1 MEIAMLGTGYAMA
14 ENCYN
19 TCFALVNGEE
29 ALLVDAGGGNQ
40 IFQQLTSAKVPYEN
54 IKAMFITHAHT
65 DHILGA
71 IWMIRKLAA
80 LIHKKKHEGNF
91 HIYCHDEAA
100 DTLVQICKLT
110 LPAKFIREFGE
121 TIHIHKVQ
129 EDDQAEAAGMK
140 LTFFDIRSTKLKQ
153 FGFQA
158 ILPDQKRLACLGD
171 EPYNPAC
178 RQYVEK
184 ADWLLCEAFCR
195 YEDRDIFHP
204 YEKHHS
210 TVLDAAKTAEELGI
224 KNLLLYHTE
233 EKSLSTRKES
243 YTAEAQSVF
252 NGNVFVPYDLERI
265 TL

>member
-1 MEIAMLGTGYAMA
+1 MEIVMLGTGYAMA
-14 ENCYN
+14 ERCYN

-29 ALLVDAGGGNQ
+29 AMLVDAGGGNQ
-40 IFQQLTSAKVPYEN
+40 IFQQLAASN
-54 IKAMFITHAHT
+54 ISYGSIRAMFITHAHT

-71 IWMIRKLAA
+71 IWIIRKIAA
-80 LIHKKKHEGNF
+80 LIHKKQHPRNF
-91 HIYCHDEAA
+91 QIYCHDEAA
-100 DTLVQICKLT
+100 ETLIKICQLT
-110 LPAKFIREFGE
+110 LPAKFIREFDS
-121 TIHIHKVQ
+121 TIFIHRVQ
-129 EDDQAEAAGMK
+129 EGEKAEAVGLQ

-158 ILPDQKRLACLGD
+158 ILPDQRTLACLGD

-195 YEDRDIFHP
+195 YEDRETFHP

-210 TVLDAAKTAEELGI
+210 TVLDAGKVANELGVS
-224 KNLLLYHTE
+224 NLLLYHTE
-233 EKSLSTRKES
+233 DKSLSTRKAN

-252 NGNVFVPYDLERI
+252 NGNVFVPDDLERI
-265 TL
+265 KL

>member
-1 MEIAMLGTGYAMA
+1 MEIVMLGTGYAMA

-19 TCFALVNGEE
+19 TCFTLVNEE
-29 ALLVDAGGGNQ
+29 EVLLVDAGGGNQ
-40 IFQQLTSAKVPYEN
+40 IFQQLASAKIPYQN

-80 LIHKKKHEGNF
+80 LIHKKSYAAPF
-91 HIYCHDEAA
+91 HIYCHDQAA
-100 DTLVQICKLT
+100 DALLQICRLT

-121 TIHIHKVQ
+121 TIILHTVEEGDK
-129 EDDQAEAAGMK
+129 ALAAGME
-140 LTFFDIRSTKLKQ
+140 LTFFDIHSTKLKQ

-158 ILPDQKRLACLGD
+158 ILPDGRKLACLGD
-171 EPYNPAC
+171 EPYNPEC
-178 RQYVEK
+178 RRFVEHS
-184 ADWLLCEAFCR
+184 DWLLCEAFCR
-195 YEDRDIFHP
+195 YEDRETFHP

-210 TVLDAAKTAEELGI
+210 TVRDAGTIANKLGV

-233 EKSLSTRKES
+233 EKSLSTRKER

-252 NGNVFVPYDLERI
+252 GGNVFVPDDLERI
-265 TL
+265 KL